1 MRGTLL
7 LLPVLALAGWT
18 DLSDNIPWP
27 NDTLSLSDVHFIG
40 QEGWISA
47 SWPRDSGVVFHTTD
61 GGETFEVQHTRY
73 GVLSL
78 DMLDTETGFGCGYE
92 GRVYHT
98 THGGDTWPA
107 IGSAGGTTVSID
119 FPPGSDTGYCCGL
132 NGNIHRVTSA
142 GVTRM
147 TSHINGDLDAISFP
161 VSASEGWV
169 SGGNVIRHYADGE
182 WRADQDYP
190 TGNYNALQM
199 LGNEVGWAAG
209 DKVIRTSDG
218 RNWTRQTTPDTTRGM
233 NAVHFLDSSTGW
245 IVGERGLVLE
255 TANGGSDWSIVAA
268 GMTSNFLRSVFAVD
282 TNEVYVVGND
292 KTFLKYTGGPGI
304 EERDEGGGMRDEL
317 RTPTVLRAA
326 ELARV
331 EGRVFDM
338 TGREVTGRKRQF
350 APGVYFVRGEDSR
363 VRGFKGSRAT
373 KVVVTR

>member
-1 MRGTLL
+1 MRLTLL
-7 LLPVLALAGWT
+7 LLPILAFGGWT
-18 DLSDNIPWP
+18 DLSDNIPGP
-27 NDTLSLSDVHFIG
+27 SDIGLSDVHFIG

-132 NGNIHRVTSA
+132 NGNIHRVTPT

-147 TSHINGDLDAISFP
+147 TSNVNGDLYSISFS

-169 SGGNVIRHYADGE
+169 CGGNVIRHYADGE

-209 DKVIRTSDG
+209 DKVIRTTDG
-218 RNWTRQTTPDTTRGM
+218 QNWTRQTTPDTTRGM

-282 TNEVYVVGND
+282 TNEVHVVGND
-292 KTFLKYTGGPGI
+292 KTFLKYTGGPGL
-304 EERDEGGGMRDEL
+304 EEKAEGGRMRAEPMKPTIL
-317 RTPTVLRAA
+317 RGPDLTKLDCRVLDIQ
-326 ELARV
+326 
-331 EGRVFDM
+331 GRDVTDRK
-338 TGREVTGRKRQF
+338 GRLS
-350 APGVYFVRGEDSR
+350 PGVYFIREGPRGRGSKGSR
-363 VRGFKGSRAT
+363 VR
-373 KVVVTR
+373 KVILQR